1 MNNDLISR
9 SALLKEL
16 NEYNEFA
23 VFDCEAVKDLIDNA
37 PVVDPTY
44 QMPEDYIKNKLD
56 YERYKGEWK
65 YTTHYARR
73 YRVCPICT
81 AEKEDDRSAGWNFC
95 WHCGA
100 DLRGKKEPEE

>member
-1 MNNDLISR
+1 MTN
-9 SALLKEL
+9 KEAIRRIREHMVIHKL
-16 NEYNEFA
+16 NEPQA
-23 VFDCEAVKDLIDNA
+23 IRISEALEMAIEA
-37 PVVDPTY
+37 
-44 QMPEDYIKNKLD
+44 L
-56 YERYKGEWK
+56 ERPQGEWG

-100 DLRGKKEPEE
+100 DMRGDKK